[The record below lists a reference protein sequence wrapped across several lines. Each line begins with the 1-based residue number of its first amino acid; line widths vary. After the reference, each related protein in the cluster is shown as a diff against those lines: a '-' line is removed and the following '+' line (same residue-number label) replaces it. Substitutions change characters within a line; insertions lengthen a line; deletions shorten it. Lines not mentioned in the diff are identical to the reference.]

1 MTVRVLYHR
10 EPDGWWAESPE
21 IEGWTVA
28 GDSYEEVR
36 QLVDDGVTFALASA
50 AEDRGEGFD
59 ETRFADVAVEHS
71 FRAAGTQDR
80 SPHARIYLAAGRRRD
95 S

>member
-1 MTVRVLYHR
+1 VTVRVLYHR

-36 QLVDDGVTFALASA
+36 RLVEDGVTFALAA
-50 AEDRGEGFD
+50 QAESRGEGFD
-59 ETRFADVAVEHS
+59 ESRFLSATVEH
-71 FRAAGTQDR
+71 
-80 SPHARIYLAAGRRRD
+80 YLPAPA
-95 S
+95 